1 MLVMSP
7 YLFIDVFYV
16 HEPPSEQNCCEVSFQ
31 LKSEILV
38 IKKKKKKKKSCQIS
52 SVFLKV

>member
-16 HEPPSEQNCCEVSFQ
+16 HEPPSEHNCCEVSFY
-31 LKSEILV
+31 LRKE
-38 IKKKKKKKKSCQIS
+38 KKNQGKG
-52 SVFLKV
+52 F